1 MNVLVY
7 NILNA
12 FEFCLYFIQGG
23 IPEMDMKVTK
33 DTLIGDM
40 LVMDRGIAVILM
52 QSGMHCVGCPSSAGE
67 TLDEACAVHGMDTDK
82 VLADINEYL
91 ANK

>member
-1 MNVLVY
+1 
-7 NILNA
+7 
-12 FEFCLYFIQGG
+12 
-23 IPEMDMKVTK
+23 MDKKVTK

-40 LVMDRGIAVILM
+40 LMLDRGIAVILM

-67 TLDEACAVHGMDTDK
+67 TLDEACAVHGMDSEK

-91 ANK
+91 ATK

>member
-1 MNVLVY
+1 
-7 NILNA
+7 
-12 FEFCLYFIQGG
+12 
-23 IPEMDMKVTK
+23 MDMKVIK

>member
-1 MNVLVY
+1 
-7 NILNA
+7 
-12 FEFCLYFIQGG
+12 
-23 IPEMDMKVTK
+23 MDMKVTK
-33 DTLIGDM
+33 DTLVGDM

>member
-1 MNVLVY
+1 
-7 NILNA
+7 
-12 FEFCLYFIQGG
+12 
-23 IPEMDMKVTK
+23 MKVTK

>member
-1 MNVLVY
+1 
-7 NILNA
+7 
-12 FEFCLYFIQGG
+12 
-23 IPEMDMKVTK
+23 MDMKVTK

>member
-1 MNVLVY
+1 
-7 NILNA
+7 
-12 FEFCLYFIQGG
+12 
-23 IPEMDMKVTK
+23 
-33 DTLIGDM
+33 
-40 LVMDRGIAVILM
+40 M

-67 TLDEACAVHGMDTDK
+67 TLDEACAVHGMDCDK

>member
-1 MNVLVY
+1 M
-7 NILNA
+7 
-12 FEFCLYFIQGG
+12 EK
-23 IPEMDMKVTK
+23 KVTK
-33 DTLIGDM
+33 DMLIGDI
-40 LVMDRGIAVILM
+40 LVLDRGIGAILM

-67 TLDEACAVHGMDTDK
+67 TLDEACAVHGMDVDK

>member
-1 MNVLVY
+1 
-7 NILNA
+7 
-12 FEFCLYFIQGG
+12 
-23 IPEMDMKVTK
+23 MDMKVTK

-82 VLADINEYL
+82 GLADINEYL

>member
-1 MNVLVY
+1 
-7 NILNA
+7 
-12 FEFCLYFIQGG
+12 
-23 IPEMDMKVTK
+23 MDMKVTK

-67 TLDEACAVHGMDTDK
+67 TLDEACAVNGMDTDK

>member
-1 MNVLVY
+1 M
-7 NILNA
+7 
-12 FEFCLYFIQGG
+12 E
-23 IPEMDMKVTK
+23 VTK
-33 DTLIGDM
+33 DMLIGEILKKDQT
-40 LVMDRGIAVILM
+40 IAAILM
-52 QSGMHCVGCPSSAGE
+52 ASGMHCVGCPSSAGE

>member
-1 MNVLVY
+1 
-7 NILNA
+7 
-12 FEFCLYFIQGG
+12 
-23 IPEMDMKVTK
+23 MDMKVTK

-67 TLDEACAVHGMDTDK
+67 TLDEACAVHGMDADK

>member
-1 MNVLVY
+1 
-7 NILNA
+7 
-12 FEFCLYFIQGG
+12 
-23 IPEMDMKVTK
+23 MDMKVTK

-82 VLADINEYL
+82 VLADINEYF

>member
-1 MNVLVY
+1 
-7 NILNA
+7 
-12 FEFCLYFIQGG
+12 
-23 IPEMDMKVTK
+23 MDMKVTK

-40 LVMDRGIAVILM
+40 LVMDRVIAVILM

>member
-1 MNVLVY
+1 
-7 NILNA
+7 
-12 FEFCLYFIQGG
+12 
-23 IPEMDMKVTK
+23 MDKKVTK

-40 LVMDRGIAVILM
+40 LMIDRGIGVILM
-52 QSGMHCVGCPSSAGE
+52 QSDMHCVGCPSSAGE
-67 TLDEACAVHGMDTDK
+67 TLDEACAVHGMDADK

>member
-1 MNVLVY
+1 MKYWFIIKYTVKVYPNLFNKEEVL
-7 NILNA
+7 
-12 FEFCLYFIQGG
+12 
-23 IPEMDMKVTK
+23 MDKKVTK
-33 DTLIGDM
+33 DMLIGDM
-40 LVMDRGIAVILM
+40 LVIDRGIGVILM

-67 TLDEACAVHGMDTDK
+67 TLDEACAVHGMDCDK